1 MQNQFRY
8 LPQSKRK
15 KILLISDDIRLPSGV
30 GNVGKEL
37 ILHTAQH
44 FNWINLGAAINHPDL
59 GKKFD
64 LSADTN
70 THTGLSDALV
80 YVIPNNGYGD
90 PSLIRKLIQ
99 SEKPDAILLITDPR
113 YFIWLFQIE
122 NEIRK
127 EIPIIYLNIW
137 DDYPA
142 PYYNRAFY
150 ESCDALLAISKQTK
164 LINELVLEEKTKN
177 KVIKYVP
184 HGMNKNFFYPI
195 KKGHG
200 EYDELLKFKK
210 TIFGNNNPNFIIFF
224 NSRNI
229 RRKSIPDLLLAY
241 RIFLDNLSQDQIKN
255 VALVLHTEIISDA
268 GTDLMAVKDLLFGHL
283 ENPPI
288 YFSQEKISANQL
300 NYFYNLA
307 DVTALLSSNEGWG
320 LSLTESLLTGTPIIA
335 NVTGGMQ
342 DQMRFEDNNGN
353 WFEPTAEIPSNH
365 RGTYKKCGN
374 WAFPVFPNNRSI
386 VGSPQTPYIFD
397 DRCAP
402 EDAAEQIM
410 KVYQLS
416 PEQREKFGMEG
427 YEWAMGREAGFT
439 SEIMGERAIEA
450 LDELFENWKPRE
462 HFEFIKIEKPK
473 VNKLNHNLIY

>member
-1 MQNQFRY
+1 MSNKFQYIPQNE
-8 LPQSKRK
+8 RK

-184 HGMNKNFFYPI
+184 H
-195 KKGHG
+195 
-200 EYDELLKFKK
+200 
-210 TIFGNNNPNFIIFF
+210 
-224 NSRNI
+224 
-229 RRKSIPDLLLAY
+229 
-241 RIFLDNLSQDQIKN
+241 
-255 VALVLHTEIISDA
+255 
-268 GTDLMAVKDLLFGHL
+268 
-283 ENPPI
+283 
-288 YFSQEKISANQL
+288 
-300 NYFYNLA
+300 
-307 DVTALLSSNEGWG
+307 
-320 LSLTESLLTGTPIIA
+320 
-335 NVTGGMQ
+335 
-342 DQMRFEDNNGN
+342 
-353 WFEPTAEIPSNH
+353 
-365 RGTYKKCGN
+365 
-374 WAFPVFPNNRSI
+374 
-386 VGSPQTPYIFD
+386 
-397 DRCAP
+397 
-402 EDAAEQIM
+402 
-410 KVYQLS
+410 
-416 PEQREKFGMEG
+416 
-427 YEWAMGREAGFT
+427 
-439 SEIMGERAIEA
+439 
-450 LDELFENWKPRE
+450 
-462 HFEFIKIEKPK
+462 
-473 VNKLNHNLIY
+473 